1 MRQWHLVLLV
11 VVLLVIELNLCG
23 LCIIFWVEV
32 ILNLVTMAPL
42 VVVLLFLRQAP
53 FLEGWEKQVIGDFRR
68 DRVDQG
74 SELVLPVS
82 KDAGYVEGAAACLHK
97 VHA

>member
-23 LCIIFWVEV
+23 LCIIFWVKV
-32 ILNLVTMAPL
+32 ILNLVTVASLMI
-42 VVVLLFLRQAP
+42 LFLRQAP
-53 FLEGWEKQVIGDFRR
+53 FLEWWEKQIIGDFRR

-74 SELVLPVS
+74 SELVLPVC